1 MNALGLFG
9 GKNYYGVLL
18 LWDNMQLSQVSVTA
32 EPKQK
37 RKKNLKAPLRSSALS
52 SARCNYYFSPFSML
66 KKLLWGWS
74 HYENII
80 MLQDFQN

>member
-32 EPKQK
+32 EPK
-37 RKKNLKAPLRSSALS
+37 R
-52 SARCNYYFSPFSML
+52 
-66 KKLLWGWS
+66 
-74 HYENII
+74 
-80 MLQDFQN
+80 